1 MRFRPAV
8 LRFCLLPALGLG
20 AAAPAR
26 AQSDST
32 RILIVG
38 TVVDPLRH
46 PIEGAEVWIVGGTP
60 RAMTTSEGT
69 FRLYA
74 PRTKEILVQV
84 RRPGYNAQL
93 LRLSDGWTG
102 TILLQPGSFR
112 LPEVQVTARYAKP
125 VRYAG
130 TTKYDDY
137 FRRKRLGFGQFVG
150 REEIDRRQPMTTVD
164 LLAGQAGIRTSIQ
177 PPGMPGGTS
186 VQFARC
192 HGVPPKINVYV
203 DGRRVYTRRPLGGAP
218 SMNQGQQGNNA
229 VAGMMELAASVGEA
243 LEQINPSDIELMEI
257 YRGPG
262 QLPAEFHDDNCGA
275 IAIWTR
281 WAGR

>member
-1 MRFRPAV
+1 MRLTPSAFPVWFLA
-8 LRFCLLPALGLG
+8 LAAALPA
-20 AAAPAR
+20 PAD
-26 AQSDST
+26 AQRDST

-38 TVVDPLRH
+38 TVVDPLRQ
-46 PIEGAEVWIVGGTP
+46 PIEGAEVWVVGTQP
-60 RAMTTSEGT
+60 RAMTSSEGG

-74 PRTKEILVQV
+74 PRTREILVQV

-93 LRLSDGWTG
+93 LKLTDGWTG

-125 VRYAG
+125 VAYAA

-137 FRRKRLGFGQFVG
+137 FRRRRLGFGQFVS

-164 LLAGQAGIRTSIQ
+164 ILTGRAGIRTSIQ
-177 PPGMPGGTS
+177 PPGVPGGTS

-192 HGVPPKINVYV
+192 HGTPPPINVYV
-203 DGRRVYTRRPLGGAP
+203 DGRRINGPWAHGTAP
-218 SMNQGQQGNNA
+218 TFNQAVQSDNA
-229 VAGMMELAASVGEA
+229 VANQRALSASVGEI
-243 LEQINPSDIELMEI
+243 LQQINPSDIELVEI

-262 QLPAEFHDDNCGA
+262 QLPAEFHDGNCGA